1 LLVAGQTGGNDAPLD
16 CIVVGGG
23 PAGLTAGIY
32 LARFRR
38 RFLLVDSG
46 QSRAAW
52 IPRSHNHPG
61 FPDGVNGV
69 ELLARM
75 REQLSRQGADVV
87 EDSVSGAACN
97 QDGLFHVTIGD
108 RTQTASHLILATGV
122 IDVEPPLPNVL
133 EAVRRGLVRQCP
145 ICDAFEMID
154 RSLVVIGTG
163 AIGLGEALFLRTYT
177 PHIVVVT
184 LGQSLCLDEA
194 GRQRMNEAGIE
205 AIETPVVEIT
215 LEGDRLARLT
225 CADGRMLTF
234 DAIYSALGI
243 HPRADLA
250 AALGVALHPDRR
262 MVTDD
267 HQRTSLDGCYG
278 AGDIVTG
285 LNQLGV
291 AMAQAQIA
299 AVDVHNRLRAREG
312 LCLPS

>member
-1 LLVAGQTGGNDAPLD
+1 LLVAGQQDGREAPLD

-61 FPDGVNGV
+61 FPEGINGV
-69 ELLARM
+69 ELLLRM
-75 REQLSRQGADVV
+75 REQLSRQGGGLV
-87 EDSVSGAACN
+87 EGSVSGAACH
-97 QDGLFHVTIGD
+97 QDGLFRVMIGD
-108 RTQTASHLILATGV
+108 QTFAASHLILATGV

-133 EAVRRGLVRQCP
+133 EAVRRGLIRQCP

-154 RSLVVIGTG
+154 RSLVVIGSG
-163 AIGLGEALFLRTYT
+163 ATGLGEALFLRTYT
-177 PHIVVVT
+177 PHIVLVT
-184 LGQSLCLDEA
+184 LGQPLGLDGA
-194 GRQRMNEAGIE
+194 SRRRMHEAGIE
-205 AIETPVVEIT
+205 AIETPIVEIT
-215 LEGDRLARLT
+215 LEGDRLARFI
-225 CADGRMLTF
+225 CAGGRVLTF
-234 DAIYSALGI
+234 DAVYSALGI

-262 MVTDD
+262 IMTDD